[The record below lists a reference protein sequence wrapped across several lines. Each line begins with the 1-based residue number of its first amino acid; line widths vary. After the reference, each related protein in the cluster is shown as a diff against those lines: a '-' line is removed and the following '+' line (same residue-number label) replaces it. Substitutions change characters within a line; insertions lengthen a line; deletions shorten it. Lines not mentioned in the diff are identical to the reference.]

1 MEQPN
6 ILFIQVD
13 QLLAQALGCYGDP
26 VCQAPNLDRLAAEG
40 VVFETAYSN
49 FPLCAPSR
57 FSMASGLLP
66 SRIGAYDNASEFP
79 SSVPTY
85 AHCLRALGYQTSLSG
100 KMHFV
105 GAD

>member
-1 MEQPN
+1 MERPN

-26 VCQAPNLDRLAAEG
+26 VCRAPNLERLAAQG

-57 FSMASGLLP
+57 RPWP
-66 SRIGAYDNASEFP
+66 SRYSP
-79 SSVPTY
+79 RS
-85 AHCLRALGYQTSLSG
+85 R
-100 KMHFV
+100 
-105 GAD
+105 